1 MYDFDFLEMNVL
13 IRKKTRFQCEKKI
26 GVIAKTYKLRKE
38 LVEEFAEATKAQGSN
53 QSKELSRMMQE
64 YIDQWKHDIK

>member
-1 MYDFDFLEMNVL
+1 MPKGNPKAQTVATQKY
-13 IRKKTRFQCEKKI
+13 EKKI

-64 YIDQWKHDIK
+64 YIDKWKHDTK